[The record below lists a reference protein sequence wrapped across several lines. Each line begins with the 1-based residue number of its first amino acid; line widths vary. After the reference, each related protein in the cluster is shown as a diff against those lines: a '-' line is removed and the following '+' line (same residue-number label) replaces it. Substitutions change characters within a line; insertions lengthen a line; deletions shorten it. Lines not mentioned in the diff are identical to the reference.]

1 MDRRTKNRLY
11 ARCRRWGIWWDRKP
25 HIDLTETR
33 FNDDVI
39 RHLQR
44 GREGLQVLPTG
55 GVRALMLNQKF
66 QPLGIRVMRDL
77 RVGSDRSSFDAFVD
91 SARGRVD
98 GKRRFTGRLLRV
110 GVEVHSRESGI
121 SEESLVVIMEE
132 SLV

>member
-1 MDRRTKNRLY
+1 MPY
-11 ARCRRWGIWWDRKP
+11 
-25 HIDLTETR
+25 IDLTDTR

-55 GVRALMLNQKF
+55 GVRALMLDQKF

>member
-44 GREGLQVLPTG
+44 GREGLQVTST
-55 GVRALMLNQKF
+55 GVRALMLDQKF

-91 SARGRVD
+91 STRGRVD
-98 GKRRFTGRLLRV
+98 GKRRFTGRLVRV
-110 GVEVHSRESGI
+110 GVEVWDKRSGI

-132 SLV
+132 SKV